1 MRDKI
6 VTAMQSSLK
15 TEAECGCKILL
26 PVWYNKLPGVISQVC
41 NQNLRYPLSVIF
53 CLPIPIFT
61 YAVV

>member
-1 MRDKI
+1 
-6 VTAMQSSLK
+6 MQSSLK